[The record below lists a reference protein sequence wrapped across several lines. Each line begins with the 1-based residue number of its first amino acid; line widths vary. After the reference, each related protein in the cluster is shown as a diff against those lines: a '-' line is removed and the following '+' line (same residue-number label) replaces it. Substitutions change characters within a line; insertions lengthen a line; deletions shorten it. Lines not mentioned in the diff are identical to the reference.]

1 MTFKQISIFIEN
13 KQGTLVKVLSIL
25 KEAGIQ
31 IIASTVADTIDNGIL
46 DITHTF
52 VDPSKRG
59 QGIAKELVRRCDNFS
74 KREGL
79 IITASCSYAAEALG
93 MKQENPSCR
102 IGQ

>member
-1 MTFKQISIFIEN
+1 MDFLHHRCQCRFSAIED
-13 KQGTLVKVLSIL
+13 GVEVGYLTY
-25 KEAGIQ
+25 
-31 IIASTVADTIDNGIL
+31 TIDNGIL

-59 QGIAKELVRRCDNFS
+59 QGIAKELVRRCDSFS

-93 MKQENPSCR
+93 MKQDNPSCR